1 MSLVHL
7 MFLKCSS
14 VNRHPPSLLSGFHGA
29 DSPPFYQ
36 YYEDAKTAFARLLV
50 FGCPRLGYHADITF
64 SLRITGWR
72 YLPCMPGLFGFGQSL
87 EDRLSVGSGRLSCVS
102 VLPLSVSDM
111 FSDPGR
117 ISPARH
123 IRWLDIALIVLKIKA
138 STLRLLSRL
147 NSIPLTV
154 AVYASCHHL

>member
-1 MSLVHL
+1 MSLVHFL
-7 MFLKCSS
+7 LLKCSS
-14 VNRHPPSLLSGFHGA
+14 VNGHPPSLLSGSHGV
-29 DSPPFYQ
+29 DSPPFQQ
-36 YYEDAKTAFARLLV
+36 YYEDAKTAFACLLT
-50 FGCPRLGYHADITF
+50 FGFPRLGYHSDITF
-64 SLRITGWR
+64 SLRIYRVAISTLHARIVWVR
-72 YLPCMPGLFGFGQSL
+72 SIRSNRF
-87 EDRLSVGSGRLSCVS
+87 SVGGGGLSCVP

-111 FSDPGR
+111 FFDPGR

-138 STLRLLSRL
+138 SALRLISRL